1 MSRQALEQ
9 QHWYRQHIPLSQQV
23 IVDVGA
29 HVGALSQFFWDAGQ
43 GTSRVVSIEPLA
55 ENVAQIR
62 DRIRRAGAADWTVHA
77 CAVSDREGQARLQAQ
92 RLPTGGWNSVLWNR
106 PGPGARG
113 VSIRSAPM
121 QRLSTLVPDATVVKL
136 DIEGHEYA
144 VLEDALPS
152 LPSVHT
158 WALELHHVAGQPLE
172 EVLALLSEHGHRLL
186 AAGRSAA
193 DPHGP
198 WLSTPIPPD
207 LGWEKVP
214 VAQVRADGSAFKMLH
229 VIASRAPAS

>member
-1 MSRQALEQ
+1 MTKEALEQ
-9 QHWYRQHIPLSQQV
+9 QRWYRQHIPLSRQV

-29 HVGALSQFFWDAGQ
+29 HIGELSQFFWDAGQ

-55 ENVAQIR
+55 ENVAHIR
-62 DRIRRAGAADWTVHA
+62 ERIRRAGATDWTVHA
-77 CAVSDREGQARLQAQ
+77 CAVSDRDGQARLHAL
-92 RLPTGGWNSVLWNR
+92 RLPTGGWNSVLRNQ
-106 PGPGARG
+106 PSPGARG

-121 QRLSTLVPDATVVKL
+121 QRLSALVPDATVVKL

-158 WALELHHVAGQPLE
+158 WALELHYVAGQPLE

-193 DPHGP
+193 DPSGP
-198 WLSTPIPPD
+198 WLSAPISPD
-207 LGWEKVP
+207 LGWEKIP
-214 VAQVRADGSAFKMLH
+214 VAKLRPDGSPFKMLH
-229 VIASRAPAS
+229 VIASRDFGT